1 MELRLTSTEGE
12 FLLEVLEEHH
22 HQLLREIA
30 RAHHHEFK
38 VALQQKEKLLES
50 MIGKVKGAHP
60 SELPISA

>member
-1 MELRLTSTEGE
+1 MELRLTWAEGE

-38 VALQQKEKLLES
+38 LALKKKERLLES
-50 MIGKVKGAHP
+50 MVGKVKGAHP
-60 SELPISA
+60 SELPLSA